1 MLIIALCSNLFAVI
15 TIVVIN
21 VHLQIVSN
29 YTSIGTSQL
38 SLIYSTAIRIG
49 LLTLGSGNAGA
60 RRTAEG

>member
-29 YTSIGTSQL
+29 YTSQL
-38 SLIYSTAIRIG
+38 SLIYSTVIRIG